1 VSHARRRLGLALVAS
16 GTLLAG
22 TAGSSWARGAL
33 AREQVRAEW
42 DARLARSA
50 RIRAGEVASAGQ
62 PVADRAPGAPI
73 ARLVI
78 PSIGLD
84 EVVVEGVGDDEL
96 NAGPGLLP
104 ISVAP
109 GERGNAVI
117 SAHRDRHFNRLGLLA
132 VGDTITTETLRGV
145 QRWVVTSRQVVHRD
159 RRAIADHGRTELT
172 LTTCWPIRYFGPAP
186 ERLIIAAQPVTSRAF
201 SSASAERP
209 AGS

>member
-1 VSHARRRLGLALVAS
+1 MSRARRRLGLALVAS

-22 TAGSSWARGAL
+22 AAGTTWARGAL

-42 DARLARSA
+42 DARLARAA
-50 RIRAGEVASAGQ
+50 RLRAGEVASAGQ
-62 PVADRAPGAPI
+62 PLGERVPGIPV

-84 EVVVEGVGDDEL
+84 EVVVEGVGDEEL

-117 SAHRDRHFNRLGLLA
+117 SAHRDRHFNRLGALA
-132 VGDTITTETLRGV
+132 VGDTIRTETLRGV
-145 QRWVVTSRQVVHRD
+145 QRWVVVSRQVVHRD

-186 ERLIIAAQPVTSRAF
+186 ERLIVAAQPVSTPEFSRATG
-201 SSASAERP
+201 ERP
-209 AGS
+209 SGS